1 MTADNNDNINNKTP
15 EAERWESAPSKPKKG
30 GKFKTFA
37 LASLVLLS
45 AGVAKIVQTLKAE
58 KQKTG
63 WYDMNKDADSIS
75 VNVEEGKF
83 FAIKKEDSK
92 AIKEL
97 KDKISKLSEEKNS
110 IINKANKEFT
120 KALKSRDVEGMR
132 NAINAGADNINT
144 PNSKGETP
152 LIQLVKDIE
161 SAKAYHCTRFLIGLN
176 VDVNVKDANGAT
188 AEDYL
193 SSSNSLKASTLK
205 REINENKN
213 KEVFKGGNTPRI
225 TEINQ
230 SLKENN
236 DKLYDAYGYKMEI
249 NGDESKYSAL
259 NFSRSANR
267 YSRLMAGNPRQQ
279 DVSRM
284 RKLDDFSEN
293 IR

>member
-1 MTADNNDNINNKTP
+1 MKCI
-15 EAERWESAPSKPKKG
+15 
-30 GKFKTFA
+30 
-37 LASLVLLS
+37 L
-45 AGVAKIVQTLKAE
+45 
-58 KQKTG
+58 
-63 WYDMNKDADSIS
+63 M
-75 VNVEEGKF
+75 
-83 FAIKKEDSK
+83 
-92 AIKEL
+92 
-97 KDKISKLSEEKNS
+97 
-110 IINKANKEFT
+110 
-120 KALKSRDVEGMR
+120 
-132 NAINAGADNINT
+132 
-144 PNSKGETP
+144 
-152 LIQLVKDIE
+152 
-161 SAKAYHCTRFLIGLN
+161 
-176 VDVNVKDANGAT
+176 
-188 AEDYL
+188 
-193 SSSNSLKASTLK
+193 
-205 REINENKN
+205 NKN